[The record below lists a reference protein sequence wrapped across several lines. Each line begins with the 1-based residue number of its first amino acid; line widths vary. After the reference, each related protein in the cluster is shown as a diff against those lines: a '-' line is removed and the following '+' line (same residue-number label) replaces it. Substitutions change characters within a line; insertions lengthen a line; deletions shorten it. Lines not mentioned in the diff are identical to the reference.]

1 MPKTVQKGDFIEIH
15 YTGALKDS
23 GMVFDTTN
31 EAEAKHHDL
40 YQEGMHYGPV
50 IVCVGE
56 GHLLKGLD
64 QEIQGKEIGK
74 DYTLSLSTVE
84 AFGKKNPKLIQLIAT
99 QKFMKQQIRPMP
111 GLQVNVDGMV
121 GMIKTV
127 TGGRTLVDF
136 NHPLAGKDVIYTVE
150 IVRAVEENPEKVKA
164 VLKTEFHLEPAIT
177 MEGETATVLMVKE
190 LPQKI
195 QELIKDRVLK
205 LTKVPVAFKTVDSR
219 NEDSNVHSN
228 KKEQKGLN
236 ISNTESTT

>member
-1 MPKTVQKGDFIEIH
+1 MQKGDFIEMN
-15 YTGALKDS
+15 YTGSLKDS
-23 GMVFDTTN
+23 GMVFDTTS
-31 EAEAKHHDL
+31 ETEAKQHDL
-40 YQEGMHYGPV
+40 YQEGMRYGSV

-74 DYTLSLSTVE
+74 DYTLSLAAIE

-99 QKFMKQQIRPMP
+99 QKFVNQQIRPMP

-136 NHPLAGKDVIYTVE
+136 NHPLAGKDVVYKVN
-150 IVRAVEENPEKVKA
+150 IVRVIEENGEKVKA
-164 VLKTEFHLEPAIT
+164 VLKTEFHLEAEVTI
-177 MEGETATVLMVKE
+177 EGTTATVQTKKE

-195 QELIKDRVLK
+195 QEIIKDRLLK
-205 LTKVPVAFKTVDSR
+205 LTNVTVAFMS
-219 NEDSNVHSN
+219 
-228 KKEQKGLN
+228 KKA
-236 ISNTESTT
+236 